1 MQRLQLQKFF
11 CAVGALA
18 ALGLGTAHADTPLQ
32 KASVFPFHDGDR
44 VVFLGDSITEQK
56 LYTTYLETYLLTRFP
71 TWSLSF
77 RNAGWGGDTSYLRQR
92 GLPPPQ
98 ALQRDVIALKPT
110 VVTIDFS
117 MNDASYGSFQ
127 QDKYDLHIA
136 GQNQIVQQLKAAGI
150 RPIMLTS
157 SAVEK
162 NEQGDD
168 LVGYNQTLEQFAA
181 GDAAVAAKAGI
192 PFADQFH
199 PFVDAINRLRSINPS
214 LRLSG
219 DAVHPGNAGHLMMAD
234 SILTGLNAPALVSS
248 ATLSARHGSVVSTV
262 GAYITNVVA
271 MKNGGLS
278 FQRRDRA
285 LVFPIE
291 PAARPIL
298 QLVPVADDL
307 DRYMLQIIDLAP
319 GEYTVSVNGVTIS
332 RFSAAQLADG
342 VNLSYYDSP
351 LSAPGMEILKHV
363 YNKNNLYFNRWRNVQ
378 LANPAP
384 ADQQVQLTS
393 LDRQIADEE
402 RQINSFRHPAV
413 FQFLVAPFAEPAA
426 MPSPAA
432 AVPAAQPVAA
442 H

>member
-1 MQRLQLQKFF
+1 MRRFSLRGL
-11 CAVGALA
+11 AYALGALT
-18 ALGLGTAHADTPLQ
+18 ALGAVAARADAPPP
-32 KASVFPFHDGDR
+32 KVSVFPFHDGDR

-71 TWSLSF
+71 TWTLAF

-98 ALQRDVIALKPT
+98 ALQRDVLALKPT
-110 VVTIDFS
+110 IVTIDFS
-117 MNDASYGSFQ
+117 MNDAFYGGFQ

-136 GQNQIVQQLKAAGI
+136 GQNEIVNQLKAAGV

-168 LVGYNQTLEQFAA
+168 MTGYNQTLEQFAA
-181 GDAAVAAKAGI
+181 GDSAVAAKAGI

-199 PFVDAINRLRSINPS
+199 PFVDAINRLRSIGPG

-234 SILTGLNAPALVSS
+234 SILTGLNAPALVS
-248 ATLSARHGSVVSTV
+248 AVTLSARRGAVVSAIGATV
-262 GAYITNVVA
+262 TNVVSA
-271 MKNGGLS
+271 PNGGLS
-278 FQRRDRA
+278 FQRQDRA

-291 PAARPIL
+291 PAARPVL
-298 QLVPVADDL
+298 QLVPVADDIN
-307 DRYMLQIIDLAP
+307 RYMLQVTDLAP
-319 GEYTVSVNGVTIS
+319 GDYTVSVNGTLIS
-332 RFSAAQLADG
+332 RFSATELAAG
-342 VNLSYYDSP
+342 VNLGYYDSP

-363 YNKNNLYFNRWRNVQ
+363 YNKNNIYFNLWRQVQ
-378 LANPAP
+378 LASPAP
-384 ADQQVQLTS
+384 ADQQTQMTTLS
-393 LDRQIADEE
+393 RQITDEE
-402 RQINSFRHPAV
+402 RQINALRHPAI
-413 FQFLVAPFAEPAA
+413 FQFQITPFVEPPAP
-426 MPSPAA
+426 PSPAPSA
-432 AVPAAQPVAA
+432 TPAPTPPP